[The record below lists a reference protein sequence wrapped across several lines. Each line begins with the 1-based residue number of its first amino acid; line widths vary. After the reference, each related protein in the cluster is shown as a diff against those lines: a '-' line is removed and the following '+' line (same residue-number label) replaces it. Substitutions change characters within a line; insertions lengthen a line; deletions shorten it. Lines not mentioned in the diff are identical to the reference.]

1 MDFAL
6 RPGRGIEAFALQ
18 RNQLRLLFRLEN
30 LPGHSPRGA
39 VDAAAGH
46 FTAPDQSPMGCVIE
60 IDEGL
65 AFEETLA
72 DITHTIFDNRFVE
85 KRPLQTVAMVTH
97 KSSPSHTLSIR

>member
-1 MDFAL
+1 
-6 RPGRGIEAFALQ
+6 
-18 RNQLRLLFRLEN
+18 
-30 LPGHSPRGA
+30 
-39 VDAAAGH
+39 
-46 FTAPDQSPMGCVIE
+46 MGYVIE

-65 AFEETLA
+65 AFEETLS